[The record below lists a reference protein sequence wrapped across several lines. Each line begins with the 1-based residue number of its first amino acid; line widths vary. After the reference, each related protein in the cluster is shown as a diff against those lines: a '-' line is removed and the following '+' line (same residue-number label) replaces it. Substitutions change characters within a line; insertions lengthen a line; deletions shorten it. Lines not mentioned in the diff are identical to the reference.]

1 MTSQPRIFTPVVA
14 EVVDDVFVV
23 DCFAAF
29 FFVIVEKRDDYRR
42 EWVRKGVQREGASVN
57 NPWKLKNFSILTDLA
72 GFLTP
77 ISP

>member
-14 EVVDDVFVV
+14 EVVDDVLEV

-29 FFVIVEKRDDYRR
+29 FFVMVERRDVYRR

-57 NPWKLKNFSILTDLA
+57 NLKGLKTYF
-72 GFLTP
+72 
-77 ISP
+77 